1 MSLSYDCVQE
11 SWLLHTIVFFLLNC
25 IDRELPCLCVLRTK
39 TPKEEKNGK
48 KKETRKEEVKK
59 NYFVTYKENV
69 NVTVVRMCAKELQEY
84 IDEEA
89 VEGS

>member
-1 MSLSYDCVQE
+1 MSV
-11 SWLLHTIVFFLLNC
+11 C
-25 IDRELPCLCVLRTK
+25 ITYENPKRRKKREKKR
-39 TPKEEKNGK
+39 NQK

-59 NYFVTYKENV
+59 IYFVTYKEYV
-69 NVTVVRMCAKELQEY
+69 NVTVGRMCAKELQEY

>member
-1 MSLSYDCVQE
+1 
-11 SWLLHTIVFFLLNC
+11 
-25 IDRELPCLCVLRTK
+25 
-39 TPKEEKNGK
+39 
-48 KKETRKEEVKK
+48 
-59 NYFVTYKENV
+59 V